1 MEPELFA
8 LYGTLMSGEGGQERL
23 GLQGRLQPR
32 GPCVLAGT
40 LVELGWY
47 PGLVLEP
54 AGRVI
59 GELVRV
65 ADAGVLEV
73 LDRYEGFDPASPERS
88 LFVRT
93 RLVTVE
99 PGVEAWAYV
108 FTGEVPD
115 GRVIASG
122 DWRAHRAAGPVD
134 PPGPADT
141 GGT

>member
-1 MEPELFA
+1 MEPELLA

-23 GLQGRLQPR
+23 GLQGRLQSL

-47 PGLVLEP
+47 PGLVLQP

-73 LDRYEGFDPASPERS
+73 LDRYEGFDPTAPERS

-108 FTGEVPD
+108 FAGEVPS

-122 DWRAHRAAGPVD
+122 DWRAHRAAAGPD
-134 PPGPADT
+134 GSAGP
-141 GGT
+141 